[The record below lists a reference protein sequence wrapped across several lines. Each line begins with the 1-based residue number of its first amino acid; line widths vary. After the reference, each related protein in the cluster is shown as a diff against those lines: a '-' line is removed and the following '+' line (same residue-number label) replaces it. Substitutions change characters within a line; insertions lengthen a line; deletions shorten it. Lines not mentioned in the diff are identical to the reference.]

1 MLRVTLVLE
10 KKKRV
15 LRRVDLRRPR
25 TVVGRQLGC
34 DLRLPSAE
42 VSRRHC
48 LLLIGDNDLYIEDM
62 NSVNGTYVNDVAAI
76 GRQQV
81 NPGDRLQIG
90 PFTFVVEF
98 APLPLDFDPDRP
110 RPARKRAPVEHA
122 KPPGNKA
129 RTSSASPDKSDDL
142 FPGEYVSRAE
152 RGDSAE
158 RLDEVAEE
166 AEELEVVSDESEVV
180 SGESEEV
187 VEDVE
192 VVLDDDEPL
201 TLPANAELRGILTEL
216 AESDRPT
223 KPANP

>member
-10 KKKRV
+10 KKKRIV
-15 LRRVDLRRPR
+15 RRVDLRRPR
-25 TVVGRQLGC
+25 TVVGRQVGC
-34 DLRLPSAE
+34 NLRLPSAE

-48 LLLIGDNDLYIEDM
+48 LLLVGDNDLHVEDM

-90 PFTFVVEF
+90 PFKFVVEF
-98 APLPLDFDPDRP
+98 APLPVVFNPDRP
-110 RPARKRAPVEHA
+110 RPARKQTPAEPP

-129 RTSSASPDKSDDL
+129 RTPSASPNQSNDL

-158 RLDEVAEE
+158 RLEEVVDEG
-166 AEELEVVSDESEVV
+166 EELEVVPDELEVISD
-180 SGESEEV
+180 ESEEV

-201 TLPANAELRGILTEL
+201 TLPANAELRGILSQLTD
-216 AESDRPT
+216 SDHP